1 MCLVLPFSSVSV
13 LTSLYPGI
21 VSDGFLPSLDG
32 ISSVSLPSFPTTTN
46 LVSGRTV
53 GV

>member
-13 LTSLYPGI
+13 LTSLYPEI
-21 VSDGFLPSLDG
+21 FSDGFLPSLDG
-32 ISSVSLPSFPTTTN
+32 IISVSLPSFPTTTN

>member
-1 MCLVLPFSSVSV
+1 MCLVLPFSSFSV
-13 LTSLYPGI
+13 LTTLYPGTF
-21 VSDGFLPSLDG
+21 SDGFSPSLDG
-32 ISSVSLPSFPTTTN
+32 SSSVSLPSFPTTTN

>member
-1 MCLVLPFSSVSV
+1 MCFVLPFSSVSV
-13 LTSLYPGI
+13 LTTLYPAIFSSGC
-21 VSDGFLPSLDG
+21 LPSLDG
-32 ISSVSLPSFPTTTN
+32 ISSVSFPSLPTTTN

>member
-1 MCLVLPFSSVSV
+1 MCFVLPFSSFSV
-13 LTSLYPGI
+13 LTTLYLETG
-21 VSDGFLPSLDG
+21 SDGFSPSLDG
-32 ISSVSLPSFPTTTN
+32 ISSVSFPSFPTTTN

>member
-1 MCLVLPFSSVSV
+1 MCLVFPSLSFTV
-13 LTSLYPGI
+13 LTTLYPGTD
-21 VSDGFLPSLDG
+21 SDDFSPSLDG
-32 ISSVSLPSFPTTTN
+32 ISSVSFPSFPTTTN